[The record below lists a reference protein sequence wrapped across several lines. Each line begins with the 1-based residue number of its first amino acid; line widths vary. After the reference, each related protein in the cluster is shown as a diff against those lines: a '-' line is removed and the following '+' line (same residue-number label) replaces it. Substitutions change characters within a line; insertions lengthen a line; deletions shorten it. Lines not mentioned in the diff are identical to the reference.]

1 MNTLHPSRL
10 KNEDAKKVFDE
21 LEKEILNFSDRIF
34 QSKPPA
40 DSSQATFTLS
50 ERVVASKAGSGS
62 FPEEVVVCPKA
73 RLHETTVKKKTKVFK
88 CRCCCVDEPHS
99 DGLTYKLIKEKSF
112 LREELHPSGLRKW
125 FIVTLKPETLQLV
138 IVRLSEVSP
147 IYSKEVETLS
157 KNIASQGI
165 SSERGI
171 GTAVR
176 PRTMEMIQNDWV
188 FPSTKI
194 MKVILHSFNTT
205 TLLPKPSSVELKHFG
220 VLQSPHTEKDVGHQA
235 LTNLLPQSYFCILSR
250 GSHSD
255 EEDWEVRVNS
265 HTRICHETN
274 PLGRLVVTLQN
285 TTVPQAMT
293 QAQQGPEGDVHFYFD
308 LREDA
313 QLFAA
318 YLKAAQDRLRELFVR
333 GPMENEKI
341 VDSRLFD
348 ADYSLRTQAN
358 GWREF
363 PIPAEDDT
371 QARIRFMLVA
381 LQEDGEQRYKTIMSR
396 EGYAD
401 AVCIDFKDKTPQISQ
416 RGLLKSLEDIEV
428 WISDYDSNGKS
439 VVSQMSWGDLTRRE
453 TKPRSL
459 RATFIKSEN
468 ERTAGD
474 WLDEVD
480 DLIRAMR
487 GDRKDPYER
496 VKIAIIDSGLHDRER
511 DRYQTEYKDF
521 SGVATNDSWHGTCCA
536 GIIQGMYEEA
546 RLYIAR
552 VFERDHADEIEGP
565 LRMARAIHWAIEP
578 PRSVDII
585 SISAGFRNYSKEL
598 DDAVTRAK
606 AAGVLVVAAAS
617 NWQNTNTVAFPARH
631 NLSTMCIYSTNTG
644 NQSSSFN
651 PEPRADTQNF
661 AILGEGFQHPDQ
673 RRNERMN
680 GTSMAT
686 AVAAG
691 LAARIVDFSRQND
704 NKASIFRAQDVGKLP
719 GMLAIFSAMSKPAGN
734 LRYISPLELLPLRH
748 GVSREADRQRV
759 REVLSQAME
768 RAN

>member
-1 MNTLHPSRL
+1 MKTLHLSRL
-10 KNEDAKKVFDE
+10 ENEDAKKVFDE
-21 LEKEILNFSDRIF
+21 LEKEILNFPDRIF

-50 ERVVASKAGSGS
+50 ERVVASKARSGS

-358 GWREF
+358 GWRSF
-363 PIPAEDDT
+363 QYPPKMT
-371 QARIRFMLVA
+371 HK
-381 LQEDGEQRYKTIMSR
+381 QESDL
-396 EGYAD
+396 
-401 AVCIDFKDKTPQISQ
+401 FKDKTPQISQ

-439 VVSQMSWGDLTRRE
+439 VVSQMSWGDLTRRG

-459 RATFIKSEN
+459 RATFIKSAN

-521 SGVATNDSWHGTCCA
+521 SVVATNDSWHGTCCA

-661 AILGEGFQHPDQ
+661 ATLGEGFQHPDQ

-680 GTSMAT
+680 GTS
-686 AVAAG
+686 
-691 LAARIVDFSRQND
+691 
-704 NKASIFRAQDVGKLP
+704 
-719 GMLAIFSAMSKPAGN
+719 SKNRG
-734 LRYISPLELLPLRH
+734 S
-748 GVSREADRQRV
+748 
-759 REVLSQAME
+759 
-768 RAN
+768 